1 MLLAVNKIA
10 ADTSSWIRGNRKEPE
25 STSIFLHVTPSESSS
40 LEEVV
45 ARRRC
50 SIGAMVGRKLNIIY
64 NIVNKCLLTLT
75 LTLLAISLKS

>member
-1 MLLAVNKIA
+1 MLLVVNKIA
-10 ADTSSWIRGNRKEPE
+10 ADTSSWKEPE

-75 LTLLAISLKS
+75 LSDHLLAISLKS